1 MTGDALGRHYTPDR
15 CAEAIMRMLADR
27 HGKPSTVLDPCAG
40 GGAFLRASRAV
51 WPDVPT
57 LGGDVDPDAQ
67 GAAFATEWCT
77 SDARGWYP
85 DRAPGVASW
94 VVTNP
99 PFGPHVERGI
109 AREIAAHFYE
119 TRPAVLALLLP
130 LDYIG
135 REEWFPLVSK
145 AARVDPVR
153 PRPFDVIRECVVVTW
168 LGNYNAP
175 KRGIRWSKK

>member
-1 MTGDALGRHYTPDR
+1 
-15 CAEAIMRMLADR
+15 MRMLADR

-40 GGAFLRASRAV
+40 GGAFLRAARAV
-51 WPDVPT
+51 WPDVRT
-57 LGGDVDPDAQ
+57 IGADIDPGAQ
-67 GAAFATEWCT
+67 GAAFATNGWKTCDACT
-77 SDARGWYP
+77 LHAGP
-85 DRAPGVASW
+85 DDW

-135 REEWFPLVSK
+135 REEWFPLVSVS
-145 AARVDPVR
+145 ARVDPVR

-168 LGNYNAP
+168 LGKYDAP